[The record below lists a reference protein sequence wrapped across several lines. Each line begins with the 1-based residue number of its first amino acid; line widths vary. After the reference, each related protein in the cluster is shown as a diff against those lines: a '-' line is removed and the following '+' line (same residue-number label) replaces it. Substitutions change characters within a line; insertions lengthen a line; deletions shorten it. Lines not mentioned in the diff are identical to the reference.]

1 MRSRA
6 AQHEHRFT
14 LSKAACALLAVA
26 IGGFGGVMTKRAT
39 PAPAPVMAVVERE
52 APAVRVIAASI
63 EEEAGF
69 VREDVVEQAAEATP
83 PEVTIEVVEI
93 EDPLAGRSVEPT
105 RWTDENGV
113 VWETAAE
120 GFERYY
126 NGRPLVR
133 VKTLWMTTTAYSPD
147 HRSCGIWADGITA
160 SMRSV
165 WTNGM
170 ELVAADRRVLDFGS
184 LVSIPGYAGERAVPV
199 LDVGGAI
206 KGARLDLLYPTHR
219 RALKWGVQKLPVT
232 VWAYADEIEG

>member
-1 MRSRA
+1 MRAHAARA
-6 AQHEHRFT
+6 QRPYTAPRWA
-14 LSKAACALLAVA
+14 LAALFIAVGAL
-26 IGGFGGVMTKRAT
+26 GGIVTKRAT
-39 PAPAPVMAVVERE
+39 PPSTPVLAAVDRERPVGVISASHETVVEDV
-52 APAVRVIAASI
+52 APLPQDPGVGI
-63 EEEAGF
+63 E
-69 VREDVVEQAAEATP
+69 
-83 PEVTIEVVEI
+83 IEVEEI
-93 EDPLAGRSVEPT
+93 PDPLAGRSTEPT
-105 RWTDENGV
+105 RWTDDDGV
-113 VWETAAE
+113 VWERAAE

-133 VKTLWMTTTAYSPD
+133 VKTVWMTTTAYSPD

-184 LVSIPGYAGERAVPV
+184 LVSIPGYASERAVPV

-219 RALKWGVQKLPVT
+219 RAMKWGVQKLPVT
-232 VWAYADEIEG
+232 VWAYADEVEG